1 MYTAKDIRNLALLG
15 HGGDGKSALCESM
28 LYVTKAIT
36 RLGKRADGT
45 TVSDFDD
52 EEKKRQ
58 YSIKTSVIPVEF
70 GGCKLNVLDNPGYFD
85 FAAEIVQ
92 SLRVADAGLIC
103 LTAKSGIAVGT
114 EKGWK
119 SLADAGL
126 PAMFYVSKLDEEHAN
141 FFNTFDSL
149 RDIFG
154 ASVIP
159 FTFPILHGEE
169 AVGVVDLVSKKAY
182 DVSGKEIAL
191 PAEAEEKIEE
201 YMAELNEQVAETD
214 EALMEKFFMEEPF
227 TEEELLKGIKEGIR
241 QRSVTP
247 VFCGCAMN
255 GLGTAALLDNLVR
268 FAPSPLEGKPAVRVD
283 EEGKESEFPLNPDGP
298 ATAFVFNTV
307 ADQYGKNS
315 YFKVLSGNIEDT
327 MTVVNAR
334 TGDNE
339 KLGNTF
345 FPKGKDNAKTAKVC
359 CGDIGVFTK
368 LASVRTGDTLCQ
380 PGKLV
385 TIKPMTYAEP
395 CYRMAIYAKTKGQE
409 DKVAAGLVKLN
420 EEGIRQRSVTP
431 VFCGCA
437 MNGLGTAALLDN
449 LVRFAPSPLEGKPAV
464 RVDEE
469 GKESEFPLNP
479 DGPATAFVFNTVAD
493 QYGKN
498 SYFKVLSGNI
508 EDTMTVV
515 NARTGDNEKLGNT
528 FFPKGKDNAKTAKVC
543 CGDIGVFT
551 KLASVRTG
559 DTLCQPGKLVT
570 IKPMTYAEPCYRMAI
585 YAKTKG
591 QEDKVAAGL
600 VKLNEEDA
608 SFTYGNDPE
617 TKEMIIAGVCDIHLS
632 VIIAKLLSKYKV
644 EAELRPAKIAYR
656 ETIKKK
662 VEIHGRHKKQS
673 GGHGQFGDVYIRF
686 EPQSESEDMIF
697 ADETVGGCVPKN
709 FIPSVEKGLR
719 NCIGKGVLAGYPVVF
734 LKSTLYFGSYHPVD
748 SSDMAFQTAAG
759 IAYKEGLPTAGPTLL
774 EPIGELKVFIPDAN
788 MGDIIG
794 DLNKRRGRV
803 MGMNPDPDNRGWQIV
818 EAEVPMGEM
827 SSYAIDLRSMS
838 QGRGSYSL
846 KFVRYEEVPQINQA
860 KIIEDAKK
868 ADEE

>member
-141 FFNTFDSL
+141 FFNTLDSL

-169 AVGVVDLVSKKAY
+169 AGGVVDLVSKKAY

-227 TEEELLKGIKEGIR
+227 TEEELLKGIK
-241 QRSVTP
+241 
-247 VFCGCAMN
+247 
-255 GLGTAALLDNLVR
+255 
-268 FAPSPLEGKPAVRVD
+268 
-283 EEGKESEFPLNPDGP
+283 
-298 ATAFVFNTV
+298 
-307 ADQYGKNS
+307 
-315 YFKVLSGNIEDT
+315 
-327 MTVVNAR
+327 
-334 TGDNE
+334 
-339 KLGNTF
+339 
-345 FPKGKDNAKTAKVC
+345 
-359 CGDIGVFTK
+359 
-368 LASVRTGDTLCQ
+368 
-380 PGKLV
+380 
-385 TIKPMTYAEP
+385 
-395 CYRMAIYAKTKGQE
+395 
-409 DKVAAGLVKLN
+409 
-420 EEGIRQRSVTP
+420 EGIRQRSVTP

-686 EPQSESEDMIF
+686 EPQSESEEMIF

-719 NCIGKGVLAGYPVVF
+719 NCVGKGVLAGYPVVF
-734 LKSTLYFGSYHPVD
+734 LKATLYFGSYHPVD

-774 EPIGELKVFIPDAN
+774 EPIGELKVLIPDGN
-788 MGDIIG
+788 MGDVIG

-803 MGMNPDPDNRGWQIV
+803 MGMNPDPENPGYQTV

-827 SSYAIDLRSMS
+827 SSYTIDLRAMS
-838 QGRGSYSL
+838 QGRGSYTL
-846 KFVRYEEVPQINQA
+846 KFIRYEEVPQMNQA

-868 ADEE
+868 DEEEG

>member
-420 EEGIRQRSVTP
+420 EE
-431 VFCGCA
+431 
-437 MNGLGTAALLDN
+437 
-449 LVRFAPSPLEGKPAV
+449 
-464 RVDEE
+464 
-469 GKESEFPLNP
+469 
-479 DGPATAFVFNTVAD
+479 
-493 QYGKN
+493 
-498 SYFKVLSGNI
+498 
-508 EDTMTVV
+508 
-515 NARTGDNEKLGNT
+515 
-528 FFPKGKDNAKTAKVC
+528 
-543 CGDIGVFT
+543 
-551 KLASVRTG
+551 
-559 DTLCQPGKLVT
+559 
-570 IKPMTYAEPCYRMAI
+570 
-585 YAKTKG
+585 
-591 QEDKVAAGL
+591 
-600 VKLNEEDA
+600 DA

-697 ADETVGGCVPKN
+697 AEEVFGGSVPKN
-709 FIPSVEKGLR
+709 FFPAVEKGLR
-719 NCIGKGVLAGYPVVF
+719 EAANKGVLAGYPLVG
-734 LKSTLYFGSYHPVD
+734 LKATLYDGSYHPVD
-748 SSDMAFQTAAG
+748 SNEMAFKTAAQL
-759 IAYKEGLPTAGPTLL
+759 AYKEGIANANPTIL
-774 EPIGELKVFIPDAN
+774 EPIGELKVTIPDSYL
-788 MGDIIG
+788 GDVMG

-803 MGMNPDPDNRGWQIV
+803 MGMIPTDDGYQIL
-818 EAEVPMGEM
+818 EAEVPMAETT
-827 SSYAIDLRSMS
+827 SYAIDLRSITQS
-838 QGRGSYSL
+838 RGTFSFH
-846 KFVRYEEVPQINQA
+846 FVRYEEAPPAAQQKAID
-860 KIIEDAKK
+860 DAK
-868 ADEE
+868 AIQEEG

>member
-45 TVSDFDD
+45 TVCDFDD

-247 VFCGCAMN
+247 V
-255 GLGTAALLDNLVR
+255 
-268 FAPSPLEGKPAVRVD
+268 
-283 EEGKESEFPLNPDGP
+283 
-298 ATAFVFNTV
+298 
-307 ADQYGKNS
+307 
-315 YFKVLSGNIEDT
+315 
-327 MTVVNAR
+327 
-334 TGDNE
+334 
-339 KLGNTF
+339 
-345 FPKGKDNAKTAKVC
+345 
-359 CGDIGVFTK
+359 
-368 LASVRTGDTLCQ
+368 
-380 PGKLV
+380 
-385 TIKPMTYAEP
+385 
-395 CYRMAIYAKTKGQE
+395 
-409 DKVAAGLVKLN
+409 
-420 EEGIRQRSVTP
+420 
-431 VFCGCA
+431 GCA

-719 NCIGKGVLAGYPVVF
+719 NCVGKGVLAGYPVVF

>member
-1 MYTAKDIRNLALLG
+1 MRE
-15 HGGDGKSALCESM
+15 HALCDQSDHPSRQSAP
-28 LYVTKAIT
+28 TA
-36 RLGKRADGT
+36 RL
-45 TVSDFDD
+45 VSDFDD

-227 TEEELLKGIKEGIR
+227 TEEELLKGIK
-241 QRSVTP
+241 
-247 VFCGCAMN
+247 
-255 GLGTAALLDNLVR
+255 
-268 FAPSPLEGKPAVRVD
+268 
-283 EEGKESEFPLNPDGP
+283 
-298 ATAFVFNTV
+298 
-307 ADQYGKNS
+307 
-315 YFKVLSGNIEDT
+315 
-327 MTVVNAR
+327 
-334 TGDNE
+334 
-339 KLGNTF
+339 
-345 FPKGKDNAKTAKVC
+345 
-359 CGDIGVFTK
+359 
-368 LASVRTGDTLCQ
+368 
-380 PGKLV
+380 
-385 TIKPMTYAEP
+385 
-395 CYRMAIYAKTKGQE
+395 
-409 DKVAAGLVKLN
+409 
-420 EEGIRQRSVTP
+420 EGIRQRSVTP

>member
-1 MYTAKDIRNLALLG
+1 MPPAVRSIMRAALLRKEKFNIMYTAKDIRNICLLG

-28 LYVTKAIT
+28 LYLTKAIT

-58 YSIKTSVIPVEF
+58 YSIKTSVIPVEYA
-70 GGCKLNVLDNPGYFD
+70 GCKVNVLDNPGYFD
-85 FAAEIVQ
+85 FAGEVVQ
-92 SLRVADAGLIC
+92 SLRVADAGMIC

-141 FFNTFDSL
+141 FFATFDSI
-149 RDIFG
+149 RSTFG
-154 ASVIP
+154 ASAIP
-159 FTFPILHGEE
+159 FTFPVLKGEQ
-169 AVGVVDLVSKKAY
+169 AVGVVDLIAKKAY
-182 DVSGKEIAL
+182 DADGKEMPL
-191 PAEAEEKIEE
+191 PADAEEKIEE

-227 TEEELLKGIKEGIR
+227 TEEELIKGIRDGIQ
-241 QRSVTP
+241 QRTVTP
-247 VFCGCAMN
+247 VFCGCSMN
-255 GLGTAALLDNLVR
+255 GLGTLRVLENLVK
-268 FAPSPLEGKPAVRVD
+268 FAPNPLEGKPMVTVD
-283 EEGKESEFPLNPDGP
+283 EEGNESELKLDP
-298 ATAFVFNTV
+298 AGSPVAFVFNTV

-315 YFKVLSGNIEDT
+315 YFKVICGDIEDT
-327 MTVVNAR
+327 LTVVNAR
-334 TGDNE
+334 TGDSE

-345 FPKGKDNAKTAKVC
+345 FPRGKDNTKTSKVC

-368 LASVRTGDTLCQ
+368 LASVRTGDTLTM
-380 PGKLV
+380 PGKTV
-385 TIKPMTYAEP
+385 TIKPMEYAEP

-409 DKVAAGLVKLN
+409 DKVA
-420 EEGIRQRSVTP
+420 S
-431 VFCGCA
+431 
-437 MNGLGTAALLDN
+437 
-449 LVRFAPSPLEGKPAV
+449 
-464 RVDEE
+464 
-469 GKESEFPLNP
+469 
-479 DGPATAFVFNTVAD
+479 
-493 QYGKN
+493 
-498 SYFKVLSGNI
+498 
-508 EDTMTVV
+508 
-515 NARTGDNEKLGNT
+515 
-528 FFPKGKDNAKTAKVC
+528 
-543 CGDIGVFT
+543 
-551 KLASVRTG
+551 
-559 DTLCQPGKLVT
+559 
-570 IKPMTYAEPCYRMAI
+570 
-585 YAKTKG
+585 
-591 QEDKVAAGL
+591 GL

-608 SFTYGNDPE
+608 SFTFGNDPE
-617 TKEMIIAGVCDIHLS
+617 TKEMIVAGVCDIQLS
-632 VIIAKLLSKYKV
+632 VLVAKLLSKYKV

-686 EPQSESEDMIF
+686 EPQSESEEMIF

-719 NCIGKGVLAGYPVVF
+719 NCVGKGVLAGYPVVF
-734 LKSTLYFGSYHPVD
+734 LKATLYFGSYHPVD

-759 IAYKEGLPTAGPTLL
+759 IAYKEGLPTAAPTLL
-774 EPIGELKVFIPDAN
+774 EPIGELKVYIPDSN
-788 MGDIIG
+788 MGDVIG

-803 MGMNPDPDNRGWQIV
+803 MGMNPCGNGQQVV

-827 SSYAIDLRSMS
+827 SSYAIDLRSMT

-846 KFVRYEEVPQINQA
+846 KFVRYEEVPQMNQA

-868 ADEE
+868 DAEE

>member
-420 EEGIRQRSVTP
+420 EE
-431 VFCGCA
+431 
-437 MNGLGTAALLDN
+437 
-449 LVRFAPSPLEGKPAV
+449 
-464 RVDEE
+464 
-469 GKESEFPLNP
+469 
-479 DGPATAFVFNTVAD
+479 
-493 QYGKN
+493 
-498 SYFKVLSGNI
+498 
-508 EDTMTVV
+508 
-515 NARTGDNEKLGNT
+515 
-528 FFPKGKDNAKTAKVC
+528 
-543 CGDIGVFT
+543 
-551 KLASVRTG
+551 
-559 DTLCQPGKLVT
+559 
-570 IKPMTYAEPCYRMAI
+570 
-585 YAKTKG
+585 
-591 QEDKVAAGL
+591 
-600 VKLNEEDA
+600 DA

-686 EPQSESEDMIF
+686 EPQSESEEMIF

-719 NCIGKGVLAGYPVVF
+719 NCVGKGVLAGYPVVF
-734 LKSTLYFGSYHPVD
+734 LKATLYFGSYHPVD

-774 EPIGELKVFIPDAN
+774 EPIGELKVLIPDSN
-788 MGDIIG
+788 MGDVIG

-803 MGMNPDPDNRGWQIV
+803 MGMNPDPENPGYQIV
-818 EAEVPMGEM
+818 EAEVPVGEM
-827 SSYAIDLRSMS
+827 TSYSIDLRAMS
-838 QGRGSYSL
+838 QGRGSYTL
-846 KFVRYEEVPQINQA
+846 KFVRYEEVPQMNQA

-868 ADEE
+868 EEEEA

>member
-1 MYTAKDIRNLALLG
+1 MAYTANDIRNISLLG

-28 LYVTKAIT
+28 LFTTKAIT

-58 YSIKTSVIPVEF
+58 YSISSSIIPVEYNK
-70 GGCKLNVLDNPGYFD
+70 CKLNFIDNPGYFD
-85 FAAEIVQ
+85 FAGQIAQ

-103 LTAKSGIAVGT
+103 LTAKGGIAVGT

-119 SLADAGL
+119 SLAKAGL
-126 PAMFYVSKLDEEHAN
+126 PAMFYISKLDEEHAN
-141 FFNTFDSL
+141 FFNVFDSL
-149 RDIFG
+149 REMFG

-159 FTFPILHGEE
+159 FTFPIMNGDK
-169 AVGVVDLVSKKAY
+169 AVGVVDLVTKKAY
-182 DVSGKEIAL
+182 DEAGKEIAL
-191 PAEAEEKIEE
+191 PADAADKIEE

-227 TEEELLKGIKEGIR
+227 TEEELLTGIKAGIR
-241 QRSVTP
+241 TRSVTP
-247 VFCGCAMN
+247 VFCGCAYT
-255 GLGTAALLDNLVR
+255 GLGTTNLLTNLVK
-268 FAPSPLEGKPAVRVD
+268 FAPNPLEGKPMTQIVD
-283 EEGKESEFPLNPDGP
+283 GEEKEFKLDPHGSPM
-298 ATAFVFNTV
+298 AFVFHTMS
-307 ADQYGKNS
+307 DQYGKNS
-315 YFKVLSGNIEDT
+315 YFKVISGDVEDT
-327 MTVVNAR
+327 MSFVNVR
-334 TGDNE
+334 TGDAE
-339 KLGNTF
+339 KLGNMF
-345 FPKGKDNAKTAKVC
+345 FPKGKDNTKTSKIC

-368 LASVRTGDTLCQ
+368 LASVKTGDTLGLA
-380 PGKLV
+380 GKTV
-385 TIKPMTYAEP
+385 TIAPMKYDEP
-395 CYRMAIYAKTKGQE
+395 MYKMAIYAKVKGTE
-409 DKVAAGLVKLN
+409 DK
-420 EEGIRQRSVTP
+420 I
-431 VFCGCA
+431 
-437 MNGLGTAALLDN
+437 
-449 LVRFAPSPLEGKPAV
+449 
-464 RVDEE
+464 
-469 GKESEFPLNP
+469 
-479 DGPATAFVFNTVAD
+479 
-493 QYGKN
+493 
-498 SYFKVLSGNI
+498 
-508 EDTMTVV
+508 
-515 NARTGDNEKLGNT
+515 
-528 FFPKGKDNAKTAKVC
+528 
-543 CGDIGVFT
+543 
-551 KLASVRTG
+551 
-559 DTLCQPGKLVT
+559 
-570 IKPMTYAEPCYRMAI
+570 
-585 YAKTKG
+585 
-591 QEDKVAAGL
+591 AAGL

-617 TKEMIIAGVCDIHLS
+617 TKELIIAGAGDMQLS
-632 VIIAKLLSKYKV
+632 VLMAKLQSKYKV
-644 EAELRPAKIAYR
+644 EAVLKPAKIAYR

>member
-420 EEGIRQRSVTP
+420 EE
-431 VFCGCA
+431 
-437 MNGLGTAALLDN
+437 
-449 LVRFAPSPLEGKPAV
+449 
-464 RVDEE
+464 
-469 GKESEFPLNP
+469 
-479 DGPATAFVFNTVAD
+479 
-493 QYGKN
+493 
-498 SYFKVLSGNI
+498 
-508 EDTMTVV
+508 
-515 NARTGDNEKLGNT
+515 
-528 FFPKGKDNAKTAKVC
+528 
-543 CGDIGVFT
+543 
-551 KLASVRTG
+551 
-559 DTLCQPGKLVT
+559 
-570 IKPMTYAEPCYRMAI
+570 
-585 YAKTKG
+585 
-591 QEDKVAAGL
+591 
-600 VKLNEEDA
+600 DA

-709 FIPSVEKGLR
+709 FIPSVENGLR
-719 NCIGKGVLAGYPVVF
+719 YCIGKGVLAGYPVVF

>member
-345 FPKGKDNAKTAKVC
+345 FPKGKDNT
-359 CGDIGVFTK
+359 
-368 LASVRTGDTLCQ
+368 
-380 PGKLV
+380 
-385 TIKPMTYAEP
+385 
-395 CYRMAIYAKTKGQE
+395 
-409 DKVAAGLVKLN
+409 
-420 EEGIRQRSVTP
+420 
-431 VFCGCA
+431 
-437 MNGLGTAALLDN
+437 
-449 LVRFAPSPLEGKPAV
+449 
-464 RVDEE
+464 
-469 GKESEFPLNP
+469 
-479 DGPATAFVFNTVAD
+479 
-493 QYGKN
+493 
-498 SYFKVLSGNI
+498 
-508 EDTMTVV
+508 
-515 NARTGDNEKLGNT
+515 
-528 FFPKGKDNAKTAKVC
+528 KTAKVC

-827 SSYAIDLRSMS
+827 SSYVIDLRSMS

>member
-1 MYTAKDIRNLALLG
+1 MYTAKDIRNIALLG

-28 LYVTKAIT
+28 LFLTKAIT

-58 YSIKTSVIPVEF
+58 YSIKTSVIPVEYA
-70 GGCKLNVLDNPGYFD
+70 GCKLNVLDNPGYFD

-126 PAMFYVSKLDEEHAN
+126 PAMFYVSKLDEEHAD
-141 FFNTFDSL
+141 FFGTFDAIRST
-149 RDIFG
+149 FG
-154 ASVIP
+154 ASAIP
-159 FTFPILHGEE
+159 FTFPILKGEQ
-169 AVGVVDLVSKKAY
+169 AVGVVDLLAKKAY
-182 DVSGKEIAL
+182 DVDGKEIPL
-191 PAEAEEKIEE
+191 PADAEEKIEE
-201 YMAELNEQVAETD
+201 YMMELNEQVAETD
-214 EALMEKFFMEEPF
+214 EALMEKFFVEEPF
-227 TEEELLKGIKEGIR
+227 TPEELTKGVKDGIR
-241 QRSVTP
+241 QRTITP

-255 GLGTAALLDNLVR
+255 GLGTTRLMENIAKY
-268 FAPSPLEGKPAVRVD
+268 APSPLEGKPVTIVD
-283 EEGKESEFPLNPDGP
+283 EDGNESELPLDPSGSP
-298 ATAFVFNTV
+298 LAFVFNTV

-315 YFKVLSGNIEDT
+315 YFKVISGDIEDT

-345 FPKGKDNAKTAKVC
+345 FPKGKDNTKTSKVC

-368 LASVRTGDTLCQ
+368 LASVRTGDTLGLA
-380 PGKLV
+380 GKVV
-385 TIKPMTYAEP
+385 T
-395 CYRMAIYAKTKGQE
+395 
-409 DKVAAGLVKLN
+409 V
-420 EEGIRQRSVTP
+420 
-431 VFCGCA
+431 
-437 MNGLGTAALLDN
+437 
-449 LVRFAPSPLEGKPAV
+449 
-464 RVDEE
+464 
-469 GKESEFPLNP
+469 
-479 DGPATAFVFNTVAD
+479 
-493 QYGKN
+493 
-498 SYFKVLSGNI
+498 
-508 EDTMTVV
+508 
-515 NARTGDNEKLGNT
+515 
-528 FFPKGKDNAKTAKVC
+528 
-543 CGDIGVFT
+543 
-551 KLASVRTG
+551 
-559 DTLCQPGKLVT
+559 
-570 IKPMTYAEPCYRMAI
+570 KPMTYAEPCYRMAI

-686 EPQSESEDMIF
+686 EPQTEQEDMIF

-734 LKSTLYFGSYHPVD
+734 LKSTLYFGSSHPVD

-759 IAYKEGLPTAGPTLL
+759 IAYKEGLPTANPTLL
-774 EPIGELKVFIPDAN
+774 EPIGELKVYVPDAN

-803 MGMNPDPDNRGWQIV
+803 MGMNPDPDNRGWQVV
-818 EAEVPMGEM
+818 EAEVPFGEM
-827 SSYAIDLRSMS
+827 SSYAIDLRSMT

-846 KFVRYEEVPQINQA
+846 KFVRYEEVPQMNQA
-860 KIIEDAKK
+860 KIIEEAKK
-868 ADEE
+868 NEEE

>member
-227 TEEELLKGIKEGIR
+227 TEEELLKGIKDGIR

-255 GLGTAALLDNLVR
+255 GLGTAV
-268 FAPSPLEGKPAVRVD
+268 
-283 EEGKESEFPLNPDGP
+283 
-298 ATAFVFNTV
+298 
-307 ADQYGKNS
+307 
-315 YFKVLSGNIEDT
+315 
-327 MTVVNAR
+327 
-334 TGDNE
+334 
-339 KLGNTF
+339 
-345 FPKGKDNAKTAKVC
+345 
-359 CGDIGVFTK
+359 
-368 LASVRTGDTLCQ
+368 
-380 PGKLV
+380 
-385 TIKPMTYAEP
+385 
-395 CYRMAIYAKTKGQE
+395 
-409 DKVAAGLVKLN
+409 
-420 EEGIRQRSVTP
+420 
-431 VFCGCA
+431 
-437 MNGLGTAALLDN
+437 LLDN

-686 EPQSESEDMIF
+686 EPQSESEEMIF

-719 NCIGKGVLAGYPVVF
+719 NCVGKGVLAGYPVVF

-788 MGDIIG
+788 MGDVIG

>member
-298 ATAFVFNTV
+298 VTAFVFNTV

-385 TIKPMTYAEP
+385 TIKPMTYAE
-395 CYRMAIYAKTKGQE
+395 
-409 DKVAAGLVKLN
+409 
-420 EEGIRQRSVTP
+420 S
-431 VFCGCA
+431 
-437 MNGLGTAALLDN
+437 
-449 LVRFAPSPLEGKPAV
+449 
-464 RVDEE
+464 
-469 GKESEFPLNP
+469 
-479 DGPATAFVFNTVAD
+479 
-493 QYGKN
+493 
-498 SYFKVLSGNI
+498 
-508 EDTMTVV
+508 
-515 NARTGDNEKLGNT
+515 
-528 FFPKGKDNAKTAKVC
+528 
-543 CGDIGVFT
+543 
-551 KLASVRTG
+551 
-559 DTLCQPGKLVT
+559 
-570 IKPMTYAEPCYRMAI
+570 CYRMAI

-662 VEIHGRHKKQS
+662 VEVHGRHKKQS

>member
-227 TEEELLKGIKEGIR
+227 TEEELLKGIKDGIR

-345 FPKGKDNAKTAKVC
+345 FPKGKDNT
-359 CGDIGVFTK
+359 
-368 LASVRTGDTLCQ
+368 
-380 PGKLV
+380 
-385 TIKPMTYAEP
+385 
-395 CYRMAIYAKTKGQE
+395 
-409 DKVAAGLVKLN
+409 
-420 EEGIRQRSVTP
+420 
-431 VFCGCA
+431 
-437 MNGLGTAALLDN
+437 
-449 LVRFAPSPLEGKPAV
+449 
-464 RVDEE
+464 
-469 GKESEFPLNP
+469 
-479 DGPATAFVFNTVAD
+479 
-493 QYGKN
+493 
-498 SYFKVLSGNI
+498 
-508 EDTMTVV
+508 
-515 NARTGDNEKLGNT
+515 
-528 FFPKGKDNAKTAKVC
+528 KTAKVC

-803 MGMNPDPDNRGWQIV
+803 MGMNPDPENPGYQIV
-818 EAEVPMGEM
+818 EAEVPVGEM
-827 SSYAIDLRSMS
+827 TTYSIDLRAMS
-838 QGRGSYSL
+838 QGRGSYTL
-846 KFVRYEEVPQINQA
+846 KFVRYEEVPQMNQA

-868 ADEE
+868 DEEEG

>member
-85 FAAEIVQ
+85 FTAEIVQ

-227 TEEELLKGIKEGIR
+227 TEEELLKGIK
-241 QRSVTP
+241 
-247 VFCGCAMN
+247 
-255 GLGTAALLDNLVR
+255 
-268 FAPSPLEGKPAVRVD
+268 
-283 EEGKESEFPLNPDGP
+283 
-298 ATAFVFNTV
+298 
-307 ADQYGKNS
+307 
-315 YFKVLSGNIEDT
+315 
-327 MTVVNAR
+327 
-334 TGDNE
+334 
-339 KLGNTF
+339 
-345 FPKGKDNAKTAKVC
+345 
-359 CGDIGVFTK
+359 
-368 LASVRTGDTLCQ
+368 
-380 PGKLV
+380 
-385 TIKPMTYAEP
+385 
-395 CYRMAIYAKTKGQE
+395 
-409 DKVAAGLVKLN
+409 
-420 EEGIRQRSVTP
+420 EGIRQRSVTP